1 MLSHAALPGILLRMP
16 APKAPAPVADGE
28 LRSLLAEDPARGWR
42 IFIDHYTP
50 LLLALIERAG
60 IRDREE
66 AMEIY
71 VLACE
76 RLAAD
81 DCARLRRHDPGRGAL
96 GAWLSVL
103 VRNVVVD
110 WVRSRAG
117 RRRLFKSIKGLPPL
131 EQRVFELF
139 YWEHLSPAEMV
150 EMLADA
156 GAPSLVE
163 VLGALD
169 RVQAALTQRQRAD
182 LLAMSARGAKPVS
195 LDAPADETDGPLDFV
210 DPSANPEEQAQ
221 VGEITDI
228 IDRALAALPPV
239 EAAILRLKYM
249 EGLTLQ
255 QIRKAVHLDQLTE
268 ANVGEMLQ
276 RFQVML
282 AGLGAGSMQGG

>member
-1 MLSHAALPGILLRMP
+1 MPLHAALPGILLRMSVREASVP
-16 APKAPAPVADGE
+16 LADGD
-28 LRSLLAEDPARGWR
+28 LRSLLVEDPARGWR
-42 IFIDHYTP
+42 AFIDQYTP

-81 DCARLRRHDPGRGAL
+81 DCARLRRHDPARGAL

-103 VRNVVVD
+103 VRNVIVD

-117 RRRLFKSIKGLPPL
+117 RRRLFKSIQGLPPL

-139 YWEHLSPAEMV
+139 YWEQLSPAEMV
-150 EMLADA
+150 EALVDH
-156 GAPSLVE
+156 GAPSLVD

-169 RVQAALTQRQRAD
+169 RVQATLTQRQRAD
-182 LLAMSARGAKPVS
+182 LLAMSARAAKPVS
-195 LDAPADETDGPLDFV
+195 LDAPSDEMDGPIDFV
-210 DPSANPEEQAQ
+210 DPGANPEQQAQ
-221 VGEITDI
+221 AGELTGI
-228 IDRALAALPPV
+228 IDHALAAMPPV

-268 ANVGEMLQ
+268 ARVGEMLH
-276 RFQVML
+276 RFQVLL